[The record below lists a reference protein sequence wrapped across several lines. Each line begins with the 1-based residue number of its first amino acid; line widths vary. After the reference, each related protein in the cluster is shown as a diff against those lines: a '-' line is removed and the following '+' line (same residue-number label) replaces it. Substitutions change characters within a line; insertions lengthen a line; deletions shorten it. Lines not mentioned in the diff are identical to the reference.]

1 MCTLEN
7 CPVYDFWYNL
17 KSIWRRRERREGWGQ
32 RQRDKESWGDRQSDE
47 AGSGGF
53 KLKFQITVRER

>member
-1 MCTLEN
+1 
-7 CPVYDFWYNL
+7 L
-17 KSIWRRRERREGWGQ
+17 KRIWRRRRERREGWGQ

>member
-1 MCTLEN
+1 MQE
-7 CPVYDFWYNL
+7 
-17 KSIWRRRERREGWGQ
+17 EGEEGRMGSETKGQ
-32 RQRDKESWGDRQSDE
+32 RVLGTGDRQSDE